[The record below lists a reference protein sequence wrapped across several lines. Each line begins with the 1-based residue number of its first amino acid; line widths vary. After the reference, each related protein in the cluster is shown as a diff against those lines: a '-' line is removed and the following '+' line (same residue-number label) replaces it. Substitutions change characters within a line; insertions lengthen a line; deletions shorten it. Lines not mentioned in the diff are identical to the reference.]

1 MAVKKTLKKPLKVK
15 KASKQKEAV
24 VESIKAISHKQTKS
38 EIILAISTDTNLPR
52 KAVLTV
58 FESLRK
64 LIVGNMKKKG
74 SGEFTIPQ
82 VAIRVKRKIR
92 PASKKRMGRNPATGE
107 QIMIAAKPARTVV
120 KIIPLRALKESVSL

>member
-1 MAVKKTLKKPLKVK
+1 M
-15 KASKQKEAV
+15 
-24 VESIKAISHKQTKS
+24 ESIKAIRQKQTKS
-38 EIILAISTDTNLPR
+38 EIILAISTDMNLPH
-52 KAVLTV
+52 KAVLSV

-64 LIVGNMKKKG
+64 QIVSNMKKKG
-74 SGEFTIPQ
+74 SGEFVIPQ

-120 KIIPLRALKESVSL
+120 KIIPLRALKESVSS